1 MEIFVTGLGA
11 ISCIGKD
18 VQEHF
23 DALISEKSGIKKGT
37 HKHSERYLVG
47 EIPLTNEELINLYA
61 LKANGSRTGLLAC
74 VAAKEAFSG
83 HLISDTIRTGVI
95 SGTSVG
101 GMDISE
107 IEYRSYI
114 KNQTHTISRYKE
126 HSSGNSSEEIAQ
138 ELGIDG
144 FVNTISTACSSA
156 ANAIM
161 MGARMIRA
169 GILDR
174 VIVGGTDALT
184 EFTISG
190 FRSLMI
196 FDEEW
201 CRPFDETRK
210 GLNLGEGAGYIV
222 IESAESIQKSGSK
235 PLAKLKGWSNASDA
249 YHQTA
254 SSPEGY
260 GATLS
265 ISEAM
270 KVANLQPQDIDYI
283 NAHGTATPNNDL
295 SESKAIMNVFGEH
308 IPPFSSTK
316 AFTGHT
322 LAAAGGLEAVFSVLA
337 IQHGYLFANLN
348 HKNVIEETKLLP
360 VTTTT
365 KVERV
370 RNVLSNSFGFG
381 GNNSTV
387 IFGNIDK

>member
-1 MEIFVTGLGA
+1 MDIFVTGIGA
-11 ISCIGKD
+11 ISCIGNN
-18 VQEHF
+18 VEEHF
-23 DALISEKSGIKKGT
+23 EALISEKSGIKKGM
-37 HKHSERYLVG
+37 HKHSERFLVG
-47 EIPLTNEELINLYA
+47 EIPLTNQELISRYN
-61 LKANGSRTGLLAC
+61 LKASGSRTGLLAC

-83 HLISDTIRTGVI
+83 HPILEDIRTGVI

-101 GMDISE
+101 GMDVSE
-107 IEYRSYI
+107 IEYRSYLER
-114 KNQTHTISRYKE
+114 QTHDISKYKE

-138 ELGIDG
+138 ELGIEG

-161 MGARMIRA
+161 MGARMIRL
-169 GILDR
+169 GMLDR
-174 VIVGGTDALT
+174 VVVGGTDALT

-196 FDEEW
+196 FDEHW
-201 CRPFDETRK
+201 CRPFDESRK
-210 GLNLGEGAGYIV
+210 GLNLGEGAGFIV
-222 IESAESIQKSGSK
+222 IESAESIAKSGQK
-235 PLAKLKGWSNASDA
+235 AIAKLKGWSNASDA

-270 KVANLQPQDIDYI
+270 KVANLQPEDIDYI

-295 SESKAIMNVFGEH
+295 SESQAIINVFGSN

-316 AFTGHT
+316 ASTGHT

-348 HKNVIEETKLLP
+348 HQQVIEETKLMP
-360 VTTTT
+360 VTKTT
-365 KVERV
+365 KVDRV

-381 GNNSTV
+381 GNNSTIILGEV
-387 IFGNIDK
+387 

>member
-1 MEIFVTGLGA
+1 MDIFVTGIGA
-11 ISCIGKD
+11 ISCIGNN

-23 DALISEKSGIKKGT
+23 DSLIAERSGIKKGL
-37 HKHSERYLVG
+37 HAHSERFLVG
-47 EIPLTNEELINLYA
+47 EIPLTNEELTSHFQ
-61 LKANGSRTGLLAC
+61 LKANGSRTGILGC
-74 VAAKEAFSG
+74 IAAKEAFSG
-83 HLISDTIRTGVI
+83 HILHHAIRTGVI

-107 IEYRSYI
+107 TQYRSYI
-114 KNQTHTISRYKE
+114 ENQVHDISRYKE
-126 HSSGNSSEEIAQ
+126 HPSGNSSEEIAR

-161 MGARMIRA
+161 MGARMIRM
-169 GILDR
+169 GLLDR
-174 VIVGGTDALT
+174 AVVGGTDALT

-196 FDEEW
+196 FDEAW

-210 GLNLGEGAGYIV
+210 GLNLGEGAGFIV
-222 IESAESIQKSGSK
+222 IESAESIARSGGK
-235 PLAKLKGWSNASDA
+235 AITKLKGWSNASDA

-254 SSPEGY
+254 SSPDGY

-270 KVANLQPQDIDYI
+270 KVAHLQPEDIDYI

-295 SESKAIMNVFGEH
+295 SESKAIMNVFGKNV
-308 IPPFSSTK
+308 PPFSSTK

-337 IQHGYLFANLN
+337 IQHGCLFANLN
-348 HKNVIEETKLLP
+348 HRNVIEETKLMP
-360 VTTTT
+360 VTKTT

-381 GNNSTV
+381 GNNST
-387 IFGNIDK
+387 IIIGEL

>member
-1 MEIFVTGLGA
+1 MDIFVTGIGA
-11 ISCIGKD
+11 ISCIGNN

-23 DALISEKSGIKKGT
+23 NALTAEKTGIKKGL
-37 HKHSERYLVG
+37 HPHSSRFLVG
-47 EIPLTNEELINLYA
+47 EIPLTNEQLIQQFQ
-61 LKANGSRTGLLAC
+61 LKVNGSRTGLLAC

-83 HLISDTIRTGVI
+83 HRIQSDVRTGVI

-101 GMDISE
+101 GMDVSE
-107 IEYRSYI
+107 VEYRSYTE
-114 KNQTHTISRYKE
+114 NQTHDVLRYKE
-126 HSSGNSSEEIAQ
+126 HSSGNSSEEIAV

-161 MGARMIRA
+161 MGARMIRQ
-169 GILDR
+169 GLLDR
-174 VIVGGTDALT
+174 VVVGGTDALT

-196 FDEEW
+196 FDENW
-201 CRPFDETRK
+201 CRPFDDTRK
-210 GLNLGEGAGYIV
+210 GLNLGEGAGYLV
-222 IESAESIQKSGSK
+222 IESAESIEKSGSK
-235 PLAKLKGWSNASDA
+235 AIAKLKGWSNASDA

-254 SSPEGY
+254 SSPDGY

-265 ISEAM
+265 IREAM
-270 KVANLQPQDIDYI
+270 KVAGLQPQEIDYI

-295 SESKAIMNVFGEH
+295 SESRAIINVFGTE

-348 HKNVIEETKLLP
+348 HTTVIEETKLMP
-360 VTTTT
+360 VKKTT
-365 KVERV
+365 KVEKI

-381 GNNSTV
+381 GNNST
-387 IFGNIDK
+387 IILGEL

>member
-1 MEIFVTGLGA
+1 MEIFVTGTGA
-11 ISCIGKD
+11 ISCIGNN

-23 DALISEKSGIKKGT
+23 DSLISEKSGIKKGL
-37 HKHSERYLVG
+37 HKHSGRFLVG
-47 EIPLTNEELINLYA
+47 EIPFTNEELIERFQLN
-61 LKANGSRTGLLAC
+61 ANGSRTGLLGC
-74 VAAKEAFSG
+74 IAAKEAFSG
-83 HLISDTIRTGVI
+83 HILRDDIRTGVI

-107 IEYRSYI
+107 TEYRSYLE
-114 KNQTHTISRYKE
+114 KQTHNISKYKE
-126 HSSGNSSEEIAQ
+126 HSSGNSSIQIAQ
-138 ELGIDG
+138 ELGIAG

-161 MGARMIRA
+161 MGARMIRL
-169 GILDR
+169 GLLDR
-174 VIVGGTDALT
+174 AVVGGTDALT

-196 FDEEW
+196 FDEQW
-201 CRPFDETRK
+201 CRPFDESRK
-210 GLNLGEGAGYIV
+210 GLNLGEGAGFIV
-222 IESAESIQKSGSK
+222 IESAESIKKSGSMAI
-235 PLAKLKGWSNASDA
+235 AKLKGWSNASDA

-270 KVANLQPQDIDYI
+270 KVANLNSEDIDYI

-295 SESKAIMNVFGEH
+295 SESQAIINVFGSA

-322 LAAAGGLEAVFSVLA
+322 LAAAGGLEAVFSILA

-348 HKNVIEETKLLP
+348 HQNVIEETKLMP
-360 VTTTT
+360 VTSTI
-365 KVERV
+365 KVEKV

-381 GNNSTV
+381 GNNST
-387 IFGNIDK
+387 IILGEL

>member
-1 MEIFVTGLGA
+1 MDIFVTGIGA
-11 ISCIGKD
+11 ISCIGMNVEEHLSSL
-18 VQEHF
+18 VQ
-23 DALISEKSGIKKGT
+23 EKSGIKKG
-37 HKHSERYLVG
+37 ERPFSTRFLVG
-47 EIPLTNEELINLYA
+47 EIPLTNEAIVAKYNLVADYSRTSLLGCIA
-61 LKANGSRTGLLAC
+61 ASEAFANHKRDKRIRTGL
-74 VAAKEAFSG
+74 
-83 HLISDTIRTGVI
+83 I

-107 IEYRSYI
+107 VEYKSYLNLGQHNI
-114 KNQTHTISRYKE
+114 QKYKA
-126 HSSGNSSEEIAQ
+126 HSSGNSSEEIAAF
-138 ELGIDG
+138 LGIGD

-161 MGARMIRA
+161 MGARMIQQ
-169 GILDR
+169 GVLDR
-174 VIVGGTDALT
+174 VVVGGTDALT

-196 FDEEW
+196 FDDQW

-222 IESAESIQKSGSK
+222 LESQASIDKSGAK
-235 PLAKLKGWSNASDA
+235 KLAKLKGWSNASDA

-254 SSPEGY
+254 SSPNGY

-265 ISEAM
+265 IQEAL
-270 KVANLQPQDIDYI
+270 KVAKLQPSDIDYI

-295 SESKAIMNVFGEH
+295 SESQAIINVFGDQ
-308 IPPFSSTK
+308 IPAFSSTK

-322 LAAAGGLEAVFSVLA
+322 LAAAGGIEAVISVLA
-337 IQHGYLFANLN
+337 IQNNTLFANLN
-348 HKNVIEETKLLP
+348 HSHVIEETKLQP
-360 VTTTT
+360 VVRTT
-365 KVERV
+365 KVDKI

-387 IFGNIDK
+387 IFGEV